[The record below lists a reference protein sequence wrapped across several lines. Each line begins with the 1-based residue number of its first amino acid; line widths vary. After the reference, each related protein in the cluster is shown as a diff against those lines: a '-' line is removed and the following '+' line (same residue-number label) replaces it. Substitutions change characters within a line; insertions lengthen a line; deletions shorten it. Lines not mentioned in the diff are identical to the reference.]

1 MCKGASGYGYFDGKL
16 SDGENSLMIVGFDA
30 KVQQKLMDFH
40 SRKEPVALVNCQVK
54 ESKFSSTLELHMR
67 KNTEVLKS
75 PTKLDASA
83 ITSNSSSDLI
93 TLDEL
98 PKLDQYQTVSVNL
111 KVINIKSEEEVK
123 KGLVKQDCVVG
134 DPTGTARITL
144 WEDNVGVLAE
154 GESYSLSGVKVRS
167 FKGQKNLSIPKIGFQ
182 CMPIADI
189 GTVCTTT
196 PDIDE
201 VHSIDRVQVQGVKY
215 FDTYRA
221 CYSCK
226 AKVNP
231 TTDTIGKCTRFSD

>member
-1 MCKGASGYGYFDGKL
+1 
-16 SDGENSLMIVGFDA
+16 
-30 KVQQKLMDFH
+30 MDFH

-54 ESKFSSTLELHMR
+54 ESKFSSTLELHMH

-111 KVINIKSEEEVK
+111 KVINIKSEEE
-123 KGLVKQDCVVG
+123 GLVKQDCVVG

-154 GESYSLSGVKVRS
+154 GDLSGVKVRS
-167 FKGQKNLSIPKIGFQ
+167 FKGQKYLSIPKIGFQ

-231 TTDTIGKCTRFSD
+231 TTDTIGKCTRCQSIQRLVPSKYLLKQTQSSHLLFTSNQ